1 MWWLHVHVRRNC
13 GIQFFQYFDYHIIL
27 TSGRFLSKNASMPGC
42 SINNNK
48 ESRHAGEISL
58 MFTCSFRFITWVT
71 TVAAEVMEHQ
81 SESPSWS
88 MSTEELFQQ
97 SFPLHQA
104 CRDGDLEKLSALLSS
119 GNVDL
124 YEEDSFTGWSPLHW
138 AANFGKV
145 IFDFHL

>member
-1 MWWLHVHVRRNC
+1 M
-13 GIQFFQYFDYHIIL
+13 
-27 TSGRFLSKNASMPGC
+27 
-42 SINNNK
+42 
-48 ESRHAGEISL
+48 
-58 MFTCSFRFITWVT
+58 T
-71 TVAAEVMEHQ
+71 TVEAEVMEHQ

-145 IFDFHL
+145 IFDFHLLHKFRLVLYNA

>member
-1 MWWLHVHVRRNC
+1 M
-13 GIQFFQYFDYHIIL
+13 
-27 TSGRFLSKNASMPGC
+27 
-42 SINNNK
+42 
-48 ESRHAGEISL
+48 
-58 MFTCSFRFITWVT
+58 T

-104 CRDGDLEKLSALLSS
+104 CRDGDLDKLSALLSR

-145 IFDFHL
+145 IFDFNLLYTSFGWFYTMLEKRTCRLFIDTQDFQQKEDF